1 MLIRKDILH
10 PKTAPVIYYNT
21 LNIMCVE
28 AENTIVLEDSKSGI
42 ITAKMTG
49 MRVLCMLWQHVQQ
62 EFAWLDLFCIVSQ
75 LKELLEIDMFK
86 MGKITEVN
94 LYQ

>member
-1 MLIRKDILH
+1 
-10 PKTAPVIYYNT
+10 
-21 LNIMCVE
+21 MCLE

-42 ITAKMTG
+42 ITAKLTG
-49 MRVLCMLWQHVQQ
+49 MRVVCMLWHHAKQ
-62 EFAWLDLFCIVSQ
+62 EFAWLDLFGFVSQ

-86 MGKITEVN
+86 MGKTTEVN